1 MLSIKLL
8 VIMNFFLKINEKR
21 IFSQIPTNR
30 MAMLEGASF
39 SFTIGYKTCTWKKKN
54 VD

>member
-1 MLSIKLL
+1 
-8 VIMNFFLKINEKR
+8 
-21 IFSQIPTNR
+21 

-54 VD
+54 VDWIFYYYLKNQTSKHEK